1 MISARQFVHLVDQAL
16 LRCDE
21 ALARKGNLHR
31 DEFAQVRDELQDWRS
46 EAARRW
52 PPSSEFVERTKTLGV
67 YAARELW
74 EQERPLAEAIVAVRG
89 ELTRSTS
96 S

>member
-1 MISARQFVHLVDQAL
+1 MISARQFLRLVDQAL
-16 LRCDE
+16 RLCE
-21 ALARKGNLHR
+21 GALARAGDLHR
-31 DEFAQVRDELQDWRS
+31 DEFVQVRNELPDWRS
-46 EAARRW
+46 EATHRW

-74 EQERPLAEAIVAVRG
+74 EQERRLAEAIVAVRG
-89 ELTRSTS
+89 ALTRSTS